1 MLTRRAFVETG
12 GALVVSLLLPGAEP
26 ETRPV
31 SAWLEIREDGA
42 VVVRTGRTE
51 TGTGMTGF
59 YTQTVAEE
67 LQVRPES
74 ITLVLG
80 DTDRTPDGGYS
91 AGFLTGAANLRKVAA
106 YARQALLQLAAAH
119 FSLAAGQLTVEDGT
133 VRAGSRT
140 VTYAQLVAGRR
151 WDLRIPVSGKAAG
164 IDPSSWIGMTGMDGL
179 VVDGDPP
186 LRPITRYQVVGTSYP
201 MPGIPDKVTGRTEW
215 TADVRLP
222 GLLHA
227 RMIRPPAIGAALL
240 APGPLDAQRFPTA
253 LLARMKNLLAVVS
266 PDEWEAIRATQSVA
280 GKTHWSPGTGLAPS
294 DRLTETFRAMDW
306 NKPIT
311 RGPAEAPPA
320 ARTLR
325 ATYEQAYIRHAPLGP
340 FVSVADVKPD
350 GSATVWT
357 HSSHSQGLRAR
368 LALLLGQP
376 IEKVVVRWRDQA
388 GQYGRTTYGGDGAD
402 ADAVILSQ
410 LTGRPVRVQW
420 SLEEDLA
427 WSSLSPG
434 FVADG
439 SVGLDAAGRLQSL
452 RYAFYSSHQFD
463 ARLFGAILAGRP
475 NAAYV
480 TGAFLANE
488 WPYDLVPHLRQE
500 IYGGAS
506 LGDNPVT
513 GGLRGNIFR
522 TPGQRQ
528 QNFVVE
534 CLVNEAAAAAGA
546 DPIQYRLDHTTDD
559 RLINILKATAQAAG
573 WQPRPRTA
581 NFQGRGVCV
590 IVRAN
595 AYWVGIAE
603 IEVNRE
609 TGVIRVPRFT
619 IGIECGKIINPR
631 QLDRCMRGGLLMG
644 ISEALKEEVTFDNQ
658 RVTSTD
664 WTRYPILTMAETPQI
679 RVVQISRDDKGFG
692 TGGEAANAV
701 APAAIAAA
709 FHDAT
714 GIPAGRLPL
723 TPVNVR
729 RLLGAAVQ
737 TR

>member
-12 GALVVSLLLPGAEP
+12 GALFVSLLLPGAEP

-31 SAWLEIREDGA
+31 SAWLEIREDGTI
-42 VVVRTGRTE
+42 VVRTGRTE

-67 LQVRPES
+67 LQVRPAS
-74 ITLVLG
+74 ITLVMG

-119 FSLAAGQLTVEDGT
+119 LGVAAQRLTVEDGA
-133 VRAGSRT
+133 VHAGART
-140 VTYAQLVAGRR
+140 VTYAQLVAGRQ
-151 WDLRIPVSGKAAG
+151 WDLRIPISGRAAA
-164 IDPSSWIGMTGMDGL
+164 IDPSSWIGVTGMDG
-179 VVDGDPP
+179 VVVGGDPP
-186 LRPITRYQVVGTSYP
+186 LRPMSSYKVVGTSFP

-227 RMIRPPAIGAALL
+227 RMIRPPAIGGALL
-240 APGPLDAQRFPTA
+240 TPGPLDAQRFPTA
-253 LLARMKNLLAVVS
+253 RIVRKQNLLAVVS
-266 PDEWEAIRATQSVA
+266 PDEWEAIRAAQAVA
-280 GKTHWSPGTGLAPS
+280 GKTQWSPGTGLPPS
-294 DRLTETFRAMDW
+294 DRLTETFRSMAW
-306 NKPIT
+306 NKPVT

-350 GSATVWT
+350 GSTTVWT

-368 LALLLGQP
+368 IAFMLGQP

-388 GQYGRTTYGGDGAD
+388 GQYGRTTFGGDGAD
-402 ADAVILSQ
+402 ADAVIVSH
-410 LTGRPVRVQW
+410 LTGRPVCVQW

-439 SVGLDAAGRLQSL
+439 AVGLDAAGRLQSL
-452 RYAFYSSHQFD
+452 RYDIYSPHQSD
-463 ARLFGAILAGRP
+463 ARLLGALLAGMP
-475 NAAYV
+475 NAAYL
-480 TGAFLANE
+480 TGAFVATE
-488 WPYDLVPHLRQE
+488 WPYDRVAHFRQE
-500 IYGGAS
+500 VYGGAS
-506 LGDNPVT
+506 VGENPVT
-513 GGLRGNIFR
+513 GGLRGNILR

-528 QNFVVE
+528 QNFIVE
-534 CLVNEAAAAAGA
+534 SLINEAAAAAGA
-546 DPIQYRLDHTTDD
+546 DPIQYRLDHTTDE
-559 RLINILKATAQAAG
+559 RLINILRATAQAAG

-581 NFQGRGVCV
+581 NLHGRGVCV
-590 IVRAN
+590 IVRSN

-619 IGIECGKIINPR
+619 IGIECGRIINPR

-644 ISEALKEEVTFDNQ
+644 ISEALKEEVTFDNHK
-658 RVTSTD
+658 VTSTD

-679 RVVQISRDDKGFG
+679 RVVQLSRDDKGFG

-709 FHDAT
+709 FYDAT
-714 GIPAGRLPL
+714 GIPARRLPL
-723 TPVNVR
+723 TRSYVLS
-729 RLLGAAVQ
+729 LLKNA
-737 TR
+737 